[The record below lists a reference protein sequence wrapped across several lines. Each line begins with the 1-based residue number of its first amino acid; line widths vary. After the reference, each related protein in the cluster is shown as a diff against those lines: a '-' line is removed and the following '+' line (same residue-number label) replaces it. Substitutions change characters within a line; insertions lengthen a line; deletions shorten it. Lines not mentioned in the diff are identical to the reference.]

1 MSDIILESCRE
12 VFQGSHGT
20 ETETNQIT
28 ENEETEDQTETDDMT
43 LRLED
48 ENARQEEQ
56 VHMLLKRQRE
66 SMTPPNRDEKRKK
79 DERPEVPTTSQTPQK
94 QTNIQEG
101 LPQRQ
106 KDEGK
111 ERARVSVKQRE
122 REGGPRSHSSST
134 SSTYKGTKSLCQTIF
149 RL

>member
-1 MSDIILESCRE
+1 
-12 VFQGSHGT
+12 
-20 ETETNQIT
+20 
-28 ENEETEDQTETDDMT
+28 
-43 LRLED
+43 
-48 ENARQEEQ
+48 
-56 VHMLLKRQRE
+56 MLLKRQRE

-111 ERARVSVKQRE
+111 ERARVSAGADPAFPVGR
-122 REGGPRSHSSST
+122 GGGGQSD
-134 SSTYKGTKSLCQTIF
+134 
-149 RL
+149 